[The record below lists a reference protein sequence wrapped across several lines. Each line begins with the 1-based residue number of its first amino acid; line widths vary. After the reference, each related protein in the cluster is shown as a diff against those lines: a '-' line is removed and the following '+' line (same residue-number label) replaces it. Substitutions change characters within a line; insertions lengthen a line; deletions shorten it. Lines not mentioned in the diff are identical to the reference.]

1 MSLRLV
7 NGRQVRAHTH
17 RPQREMIASVQ
28 PPDTGHRGN
37 VTRPSL
43 KAGAS
48 PIAPPPTAGERRPN
62 RFGIALQVAGA
73 ATMLG
78 ICAFVVLRL
87 HSLSHGTDYHAISRW
102 LHHLPWQALLGAAV
116 ATVVSHAALVG
127 RDAAILRFIGVQI
140 DRLPLLIGAVC
151 GSALGNAVGFGA
163 LSGGAVRYRIY
174 GAVGV
179 RADQI
184 ARLMLWITVCF
195 GIGLVAFAAAS
206 AVVAAPDIGRL
217 LHISARFVRYGGLGI
232 AGAIA
237 VGLLVV
243 CRSGRPAFQLGRL
256 RLERPTPGFVSAQ
269 TVLLAIDLLG
279 AGLALWLMLPGTK
292 IGFVAFMAVFTVATA
307 LGVISHVPGGMG
319 VFEAVI
325 VVALGH
331 NDARSEVVAAL
342 LAYRVLYFFVPL
354 LLSAGLLAGFELRG
368 VRAKLPPST
377 LRRLKRSIDQ
387 LAPMMLGVIT
397 FAIGGMLL
405 VSGATP
411 AFSHRLA
418 ILQMALPLW
427 VVEVS
432 HFLGSILGVLLL
444 FVARG
449 LSRRLDGAWWM
460 AFGVACISLVV
471 SLAKGLAFV
480 EASILCCL
488 ILLLLATR
496 GRFNRPAWLL
506 RETLTAGWLVAI
518 AAVTALAIWVVFFA
532 FREVPL
538 RHDLW
543 WQFEFDA
550 TAPRS
555 LRATFGGAI
564 FAALIGLWQLL
575 RLAPGRV
582 HPPTRAEMTAAA
594 AITGEQERSDA
605 LLAMVGDKSF
615 LFTPSRQCFLMY
627 SKRGRSWVALYDPVG
642 PRCEWPELIRSFVEL
657 AAGHGG
663 RAAFYQV
670 RPENVTLYLE
680 AGLNLMKLGEE
691 AWIRLDRFS
700 LDGPQRSNLRY
711 ALKRGPR
718 DGLTFE
724 IIPPHG
730 VTEAL
735 PVLKTISDGWLRS
748 HNAREKGFSV
758 ARFEPHYLAMQSV
771 ALVRQH
777 GEPMGFATYMTT
789 DRRIEATIGVMR
801 YLPGASPY
809 LMEYLFTSLALELK
823 AAGFGALSLGMSP
836 LAGLALTSLSSLWF
850 RIGDLLWQHG
860 NRLYDFQGLRRFK
873 NKFHPEWEARYLA
886 ASGGTVG
893 PFLALAD
900 VAVMTGGRKAAKPCA
915 V

>member
-1 MSLRLV
+1 MI
-7 NGRQVRAHTH
+7 VRV
-17 RPQREMIASVQ
+17 P
-28 PPDTGHRGN
+28 
-37 VTRPSL
+37 
-43 KAGAS
+43 
-48 PIAPPPTAGERRPN
+48 PPPTGLEGNAARPT
-62 RFGIALQVAGA
+62 RLAPGLSLSLGLRLAGA
-73 ATMLG
+73 AAMLAV
-78 ICAFVVLRL
+78 CAFAVLRL
-87 HSLSHGTDYHAISRW
+87 HSLSHGTDYHSISRW
-102 LHHLPWQALLGAAV
+102 LHHLPWPVLLGAAL
-116 ATVVSHAALVG
+116 ATIVSHAALVG
-127 RDAAILRFIGVQI
+127 RDASILRFIGVPI
-140 DRLPLLIGAVC
+140 ERAPLLIGAVC

-179 RADQI
+179 RPEQI
-184 ARLMLWITVCF
+184 ARLMVWITICF

-206 AVVAAPDIGRL
+206 AVVAATDISRL
-217 LHISARFVRYGGLGI
+217 LHISAFLVRYGGL
-232 AGAIA
+232 AIA
-237 VGLLVV
+237 AGITGGLLAL
-243 CRSGRPAFQLGRL
+243 CRSSRPAFKLGRWWI
-256 RLERPTPGFVSAQ
+256 ERPTPGFVSAQ
-269 TVLLAIDLLG
+269 AVLLAIDLFG
-279 AGLALWLMLPGTK
+279 AGLALWLMLPSAQ

-307 LGVISHVPGGMG
+307 LGVISHMPGGIG

-331 NDARSEVVAAL
+331 NDMRSEVVAAL
-342 LAYRVLYFFVPL
+342 LAYRTLYFFAPL
-354 LLSAGLLAGFELRG
+354 LISAGLLAGFELRG

-418 ILQMALPLW
+418 LLQMALPLW
-427 VVEVS
+427 VVETS
-432 HFLGSILGVLLL
+432 HFLGSLLGVLLL
-444 FVARG
+444 FVAHG
-449 LSRRLDGAWWM
+449 LSRRLDAAWWL
-460 AFGVACISLVV
+460 ALGVACVSLIV
-471 SLAKGLAFV
+471 SLAKGLAFI

-496 GRFNRPAWLL
+496 TRFNRPAWLL
-506 RETLTAGWLVAI
+506 QETLTAGWLVAI
-518 AAVTALAIWVVFFA
+518 AAVTALAIWMVFFA
-532 FREVPL
+532 FRGVAL
-538 RHDLW
+538 GHDLW

-555 LRATFGGAI
+555 LRATFGAAI
-564 FAALIGLWQLL
+564 FAAAIGLWQLL

-582 HPPTRAEMTAAA
+582 HPPTAADLADAA
-594 AITGEQERSDA
+594 AIIGAQPRSDA
-605 LLAMVGDKSF
+605 LLAMIGDKSF
-615 LFTPSRQCFLMY
+615 LFTASRRCFLMF

-642 PRCEWPELIRSFVEL
+642 PRSEWPDLIRSFVEL
-657 AAGHGG
+657 AASHGG

-670 RPENVTLYLE
+670 RPETVTLYLE

-691 AWIRLDRFS
+691 AWIRLDKFS

-718 DGLTFE
+718 DGLAFE
-724 IIPPHG
+724 IIPPDCVAG
-730 VTEAL
+730 VL
-735 PVLKTISDGWLRS
+735 PVLKTLSDGWLAA

-758 ARFEPHYLAMQSV
+758 ARFEPRYLAMQPV

-777 GEPMGFATYMTT
+777 GEPMGFATFMTT
-789 DRRIEATIGVMR
+789 GQRSEATVGVMR

-809 LMEYLFTSLALELK
+809 LMEYLFTHLALELK
-823 AAGFGALSLGMSP
+823 AAGYGALSLGMTP
-836 LAGLALTSLSSLWF
+836 LAGLARTPLSSVWF

-873 NKFHPEWEARYLA
+873 NKFHPDWEPRYLA
-886 ASGGTVG
+886 ASGTVG

-900 VAVMTGGRKAAKPCA
+900 IAVMTGGRKAAKPCA
-915 V
+915 T